1 MLAALF
7 NGVLPIFAISVIG
20 YGCGKIKIFDFGSAM
35 ILNKFVMF
43 IAMPILGFKLLSAA
57 SLFDVPMQLL
67 VGYLLSEICV
77 YLITFIIAR
86 KVFGVGVKEAF
97 LLGLATAL
105 TNHVLFILPIAEIL
119 IGPSATLPIVAL
131 ISMDGMLIFGGTI
144 VAMDIMSAKD
154 MGWRPTVAK
163 IASNPPILGM
173 LAGLIYGLSGLEI
186 APNVQ
191 IFLSNISSTASPVL
205 LFALGVILSVKRDEV
220 IASLTGL
227 IVFVKL
233 IIHPVAAYILLTYVM
248 DVPEIFANPA
258 IMVAAAPCG
267 VMSFMLAMNYG
278 VKVDNIARVIFISS
292 LFSLLTI
299 SYVANI

>member
-1 MLAALF
+1 MLAGLF

-20 YGCGKIKIFDFGSAM
+20 YVCGRLKVFDFGSAM
-35 ILNKFVMF
+35 ILNKFVMV
-43 IAMPILGFKLLSAA
+43 IGMPILGFKLLSDA
-57 SLFDVPMQLL
+57 SLFDVPIKLL
-67 VGYLLSEICV
+67 IGYLLSEICV
-77 YLITFIIAR
+77 YSITFIIAR
-86 KVFGVGVKEAF
+86 RVFAVGVREAF

-131 ISMDGMLIFGGTI
+131 ISMDGMLIFSGTI
-144 VAMDIMSAKD
+144 VVMDIMSSKEQ
-154 MGWRPTVAK
+154 GWRSTVIK

-173 LAGLIYGLSGLEI
+173 LAGLLYGLSGLEI

-205 LFALGVILSVKRDEV
+205 LFALGVILSIKRDDI
-220 IASLTGL
+220 IASLSGL
-227 IVFVKL
+227 IVSVKL
-233 IIHPVAAYILLTYVM
+233 IIHPVIVYFLLTFVFNAPL
-248 DVPEIFANPA
+248 DFAYPA
-258 IMVAAAPCG
+258 VMVAAAPCG

-292 LFSLLTI
+292 LLSLLTI
-299 SYVANI
+299 SYVSNL

>member
-1 MLAALF
+1 MLAGLF

-20 YGCGKIKIFDFGSAM
+20 YVCGRLKVFDFGSAM

-43 IAMPILGFKLLSAA
+43 IGMPVLGFKLLSDA
-57 SLFDVPMQLL
+57 SLFDVPIKLL

-86 KVFGVGVKEAF
+86 RVFSVGVREAF

-105 TNHVLFILPIAEIL
+105 TNHILFILPIAEIL
-119 IGPSATLPIVAL
+119 ICPSATLPIVAL
-131 ISMDGMLIFGGTI
+131 ISMDGMLIFSGTI
-144 VAMDIMSAKD
+144 VVMDIMSSKEQ
-154 MGWRPTVAK
+154 GWRSTVTK

-173 LAGLIYGLSGLEI
+173 LVGLLYGLSGLEI

-205 LFALGVILSVKRDEV
+205 LFALGVILSIKRDDI
-220 IASLTGL
+220 IASLSGL
-227 IVFVKL
+227 IVSVKL
-233 IIHPVAAYILLTYVM
+233 IIHPVIVYFLLTFVF
-248 DVPEIFANPA
+248 DVPLDFAYPA
-258 IMVAAAPCG
+258 VMVAAAPCG

-292 LFSLLTI
+292 LLSLPTI

>member
-1 MLAALF
+1 MLAGLF

-20 YGCGKIKIFDFGSAM
+20 YVCGRLKVFDFGSAM
-35 ILNKFVMF
+35 ILNKFVML
-43 IAMPILGFKLLSAA
+43 IGMPVLGFKLLSDA
-57 SLFDVPMQLL
+57 SLFDVPIKLL

-86 KVFGVGVKEAF
+86 RVFSVGVREAF

-131 ISMDGMLIFGGTI
+131 ISMDGMLIFSGTI
-144 VAMDIMSAKD
+144 VVMDIMSSKEQ
-154 MGWRPTVAK
+154 GWRSTVTK
-163 IASNPPILGM
+163 IASNPPILGT
-173 LAGLIYGLSGLEI
+173 LVGLLYGLSGLEI

-205 LFALGVILSVKRDEV
+205 LFALGVILSIKRDDI
-220 IASLTGL
+220 IASLSGL
-227 IVFVKL
+227 IVSVKL
-233 IIHPVAAYILLTYVM
+233 IIHPVIVYFLLTFVF
-248 DVPEIFANPA
+248 DVPLDFAYPA
-258 IMVAAAPCG
+258 VMVAAAPCG

-292 LFSLLTI
+292 LLSLPTI

>member
-119 IGPSATLPIVAL
+119 IGPTCHIADSCAY
-131 ISMDGMLIFGGTI
+131 FY
-144 VAMDIMSAKD
+144 
-154 MGWRPTVAK
+154 GWHAYFWWHNSSHGYYVCKRYGL
-163 IASNPPILGM
+163 ASNC
-173 LAGLIYGLSGLEI
+173 S
-186 APNVQ
+186 
-191 IFLSNISSTASPVL
+191 
-205 LFALGVILSVKRDEV
+205 
-220 IASLTGL
+220 
-227 IVFVKL
+227 
-233 IIHPVAAYILLTYVM
+233 
-248 DVPEIFANPA
+248 
-258 IMVAAAPCG
+258 
-267 VMSFMLAMNYG
+267 
-278 VKVDNIARVIFISS
+278 
-292 LFSLLTI
+292 
-299 SYVANI
+299 

>member
-1 MLAALF
+1 MLAGLF

-20 YGCGKIKIFDFGSAM
+20 YVCGRLKVFDFGSAM

-43 IAMPILGFKLLSAA
+43 IGMPVLGFKLLSDA
-57 SLFDVPMQLL
+57 SLFDVPIKLL

-86 KVFGVGVKEAF
+86 RVFSVGVREAF

-105 TNHVLFILPIAEIL
+105 TNHILFILPIAEIL

-131 ISMDGMLIFGGTI
+131 ISMDGMLIFSGTI
-144 VAMDIMSAKD
+144 VVMDIMSSKEQ
-154 MGWRPTVAK
+154 GWRSPVTK

-173 LAGLIYGLSGLEI
+173 LVGLLYGLSGLEI

-205 LFALGVILSVKRDEV
+205 LFALGVILSIKRDDI
-220 IASLTGL
+220 IASLSGL
-227 IVFVKL
+227 IVSVKL
-233 IIHPVAAYILLTYVM
+233 IIHPVIVYFLLTFVF
-248 DVPEIFANPA
+248 DVTLDFTYPA
-258 IMVAAAPCG
+258 VMVAAAPCG

-292 LFSLLTI
+292 LLSLPTI

>member
-1 MLAALF
+1 MLFGLF

-20 YGCGKIKIFDFGSAM
+20 YVCGRLKVFDFGSAM

-43 IAMPILGFKLLSAA
+43 IGMPVLGFKLLSDA
-57 SLFDVPMQLL
+57 SLFDVPIKLL

-86 KVFGVGVKEAF
+86 RVFSVGVREAF

-105 TNHVLFILPIAEIL
+105 TNHILFILPIAEIL

-131 ISMDGMLIFGGTI
+131 ISMDGMLIFSGTI
-144 VAMDIMSAKD
+144 VVMDIMSSKEQ
-154 MGWRPTVAK
+154 GWRSPVTK

-173 LAGLIYGLSGLEI
+173 LVGLLYGLSGLEI

-205 LFALGVILSVKRDEV
+205 LFALGVILSIKRDDI
-220 IASLTGL
+220 IASLSGL
-227 IVFVKL
+227 IVSVKL
-233 IIHPVAAYILLTYVM
+233 IIHPVIVYFLLTFVF
-248 DVPEIFANPA
+248 DVPLDFAYPA
-258 IMVAAAPCG
+258 VMVAAAPCG

-292 LFSLLTI
+292 LLSLLTI

>member
-1 MLAALF
+1 MLAGLF

-20 YGCGKIKIFDFGSAM
+20 YVCGRLKVFDFGSAM
-35 ILNKFVMF
+35 ILNKFVML
-43 IAMPILGFKLLSAA
+43 IGMPVLGFKLLSDA
-57 SLFDVPMQLL
+57 SLFDVPVKLL

-77 YLITFIIAR
+77 YLITFIVAR
-86 KVFGVGVKEAF
+86 TVFSVGVREAF

-131 ISMDGMLIFGGTI
+131 ISMDGMLIFSGTI
-144 VAMDIMSAKD
+144 VVMDIMSSKEQ
-154 MGWRPTVAK
+154 GWRSTMTK

-173 LAGLIYGLSGLEI
+173 LAGLLYGLSGLEI

-205 LFALGVILSVKRDEV
+205 LFALGVILSVKRDEI
-220 IASLTGL
+220 IASLSGL

-233 IIHPVAAYILLTYVM
+233 IIHPIIAYCLLTFAF
-248 DVPEIFANPA
+248 DVHLDFANPA
-258 IMVAAAPCG
+258 VMVAAAPCG
-267 VMSFMLAMNYG
+267 VMSFMLEMNYG

-292 LFSLLTI
+292 LLSLPTI

>member
-1 MLAALF
+1 MLAGLF

-20 YGCGKIKIFDFGSAM
+20 YVCGRLKVFDFGSAM

-43 IAMPILGFKLLSAA
+43 IGMPVLGFKLLSDA
-57 SLFDVPMQLL
+57 SLFDVPVKLL

-77 YLITFIIAR
+77 YFITFIIAR
-86 KVFGVGVKEAF
+86 RVFAVGVREAF

-131 ISMDGMLIFGGTI
+131 ISMDGMLIFSGTI
-144 VAMDIMSAKD
+144 VAMDVMSSKEQ
-154 MGWRPTVAK
+154 GWRSAVTK
-163 IASNPPILGM
+163 IASNPPIVGM
-173 LAGLIYGLSGLEI
+173 LAGLLYGLSGLEI

-205 LFALGVILSVKRDEV
+205 LFALGVILSVKRDDI

-227 IVFVKL
+227 IVSIKL
-233 IIHPVAAYILLTYVM
+233 IIHPVMVYFLLTFVF
-248 DVPEIFANPA
+248 DVTLDFTYPA
-258 IMVAAAPCG
+258 VMVAAAPCG

-292 LFSLLTI
+292 LLSLLTI

>member
-1 MLAALF
+1 MLAGLF

-20 YGCGKIKIFDFGSAM
+20 YVCGRLKVFDFGSAM

-43 IAMPILGFKLLSAA
+43 IGMPVLGFKLLSDA
-57 SLFDVPMQLL
+57 SLFDVPIKLL

-86 KVFGVGVKEAF
+86 RVFSVGVREAF

-131 ISMDGMLIFGGTI
+131 ISMDGMLIFSGTI
-144 VAMDIMSAKD
+144 VVMDIMSSKEQ
-154 MGWRPTVAK
+154 GWRSTVTK

-173 LAGLIYGLSGLEI
+173 LVGLLYGLSGLEI

-205 LFALGVILSVKRDEV
+205 LFALGVILSIKRDDI
-220 IASLTGL
+220 IASLSGL
-227 IVFVKL
+227 IVSVKL
-233 IIHPVAAYILLTYVM
+233 IIHPIIVYFLLTFVF
-248 DVPEIFANPA
+248 DVPLDFAYPA
-258 IMVAAAPCG
+258 VMVAAAPCG

-292 LFSLLTI
+292 LLSLPTI

>member
-154 MGWRPTVAK
+154 MGWRPTVTK

-233 IIHPVAAYILLTYVM
+233 IIHPVAAYILLTYAM

>member
-20 YGCGKIKIFDFGSAM
+20 YGCGKIKIFDFESAM

-119 IGPSATLPIVAL
+119 IGPTATLPIVAL

-233 IIHPVAAYILLTYVM
+233 IIHPVAAYFLLTYAM

>member
-86 KVFGVGVKEAF
+86 KVFGIGVKEAF

-119 IGPSATLPIVAL
+119 IGSSATLPIVAL
-131 ISMDGMLIFGGTI
+131 ISMDGMLIFSGTI
-144 VAMDIMSAKD
+144 VAMDVMSSKEQ
-154 MGWRPTVAK
+154 GWRSAVTK
-163 IASNPPILGM
+163 IASNPPIVGM
-173 LAGLIYGLSGLEI
+173 LAGLLYGLSGLEI

-205 LFALGVILSVKRDEV
+205 LFAIGVILSVKRDDI

-227 IVFVKL
+227 IVSIKL
-233 IIHPVAAYILLTYVM
+233 IIHPVMVYFLLTFVF
-248 DVPEIFANPA
+248 DVTLDFTYPA
-258 IMVAAAPCG
+258 VMVAAAPCG

-292 LFSLLTI
+292 LLSLLTI

>member
-43 IAMPILGFKLLSAA
+43 IAMPILGFKLLSVA

-86 KVFGVGVKEAF
+86 KVFGIGVKEAF

-119 IGPSATLPIVAL
+119 IGTSATLPIVAL
-131 ISMDGMLIFGGTI
+131 ISMDGMLIFSGTI
-144 VAMDIMSAKD
+144 VVMDIMSSKEQ
-154 MGWRPTVAK
+154 GWRSTVTK

-173 LAGLIYGLSGLEI
+173 LVGLLYGLSGLEI

-205 LFALGVILSVKRDEV
+205 LFALGVILSIKRDDI
-220 IASLTGL
+220 IASLSGL
-227 IVFVKL
+227 IVSVKL
-233 IIHPVAAYILLTYVM
+233 IIHPVIVYFLLTFVF
-248 DVPEIFANPA
+248 DVPLDFAYPA
-258 IMVAAAPCG
+258 VMVAAAPCG

-292 LFSLLTI
+292 LLSLPTI

>member
-67 VGYLLSEICV
+67 IGYLLSEICV

-144 VAMDIMSAKD
+144 VAMDVLSAKD
-154 MGWRPTVAK
+154 MGWRPTVAN
-163 IASNPPILGM
+163 IASNPPILVM

-220 IASLTGL
+220 IASLTDL

-233 IIHPVAAYILLTYVM
+233 IIHPVAAYCLLKYAM

>member
-67 VGYLLSEICV
+67 IGYLLSEICV

-154 MGWRPTVAK
+154 MGWRPTVVK

-205 LFALGVILSVKRDEV
+205 LFALGVILSVKRDEG

-233 IIHPVAAYILLTYVM
+233 IIHPVAAYILLTYAM

-278 VKVDNIARVIFISS
+278 VKVDNIAQVIFISS

>member
-43 IAMPILGFKLLSAA
+43 IAMPILGFKLLSEA

-67 VGYLLSEICV
+67 IGYLLSEICV
-77 YLITFIIAR
+77 YLIIFIIVR

-154 MGWRPTVAK
+154 MGWRPSVAK

-173 LAGLIYGLSGLEI
+173 LTGLIYGLSGLEI

-233 IIHPVAAYILLTYVM
+233 IIHPVAAYILLTYAM

-278 VKVDNIARVIFISS
+278 VKIDNIARVIFISS

-299 SYVANI
+299 SYVANM

>member
-43 IAMPILGFKLLSAA
+43 IAMPILGFKLLSEA

-67 VGYLLSEICV
+67 IGYLLSEICV
-77 YLITFIIAR
+77 YLITFIIVR

-233 IIHPVAAYILLTYVM
+233 MIHPVAAYILLTYAM

-267 VMSFMLAMNYG
+267 VMSFMLAINYG

-299 SYVANI
+299 SYAANI

>member
-154 MGWRPTVAK
+154 MGCRPTLVK
-163 IASNPPILGM
+163 IGSNPPILGM

-205 LFALGVILSVKRDEV
+205 LFALGVILSVKREEV
-220 IASLTGL
+220 ITSLSGL

-233 IIHPVAAYILLTYVM
+233 IIHPVAAYFLLTYAM
-248 DVPEIFANPA
+248 DIPEIFANPA

>member
-1 MLAALF
+1 MLAGLF

-20 YGCGKIKIFDFGSAM
+20 YVCGRLKVFDFGSAM
-35 ILNKFVMF
+35 ILNKFVML
-43 IAMPILGFKLLSAA
+43 IGMPVLGFKLLSDA
-57 SLFDVPMQLL
+57 SLFDVPVKLL
-67 VGYLLSEICV
+67 VGYLLSEMCV
-77 YLITFIIAR
+77 YLITFIVAR
-86 KVFGVGVKEAF
+86 TVFSVGVREAF

-131 ISMDGMLIFGGTI
+131 ISMDGMLIFSGTI
-144 VAMDIMSAKD
+144 VVMDIMSSKEQ
-154 MGWRPTVAK
+154 GWRSTMTK

-173 LAGLIYGLSGLEI
+173 LAGLLYGLSGLEI

-191 IFLSNISSTASPVL
+191 IFLLNISSTASPVL
-205 LFALGVILSVKRDEV
+205 LFALGVILSVKRDEI
-220 IASLTGL
+220 IASLSGL

-233 IIHPVAAYILLTYVM
+233 IIHPVIAYFLLTFAFG
-248 DVPEIFANPA
+248 VPLEFANPA
-258 IMVAAAPCG
+258 VMVAAAPCG

-292 LFSLLTI
+292 LLSLPTI

>member
-1 MLAALF
+1 MLAGLF

-20 YGCGKIKIFDFGSAM
+20 YVCGRLKVFDFGSAM
-35 ILNKFVMF
+35 ILKKFVMF
-43 IAMPILGFKLLSAA
+43 IGMPVLGFKLLSDA
-57 SLFDVPMQLL
+57 SLFDVPIKLL

-86 KVFGVGVKEAF
+86 RVFSVGVREAF

-105 TNHVLFILPIAEIL
+105 TNHILFILPIAEIL

-131 ISMDGMLIFGGTI
+131 ISMDGMLIFSGTI
-144 VAMDIMSAKD
+144 VVMDIMSSKEQ
-154 MGWRPTVAK
+154 GWRSPVTK

-173 LAGLIYGLSGLEI
+173 LVGLLYGLSGLEI

-205 LFALGVILSVKRDEV
+205 LFALGVILSIKRDDI
-220 IASLTGL
+220 IASLSGL
-227 IVFVKL
+227 IVSVKL
-233 IIHPVAAYILLTYVM
+233 IIHPVIVYFLLTFVF
-248 DVPEIFANPA
+248 DVPLDFAYPA
-258 IMVAAAPCG
+258 VMVAAAPCG

-292 LFSLLTI
+292 LLSLPTI

>member
-1 MLAALF
+1 MLAGLF

-20 YGCGKIKIFDFGSAM
+20 YVCGRLKVFDFGSAM

-43 IAMPILGFKLLSAA
+43 IGMPILGFKLLSDA
-57 SLFDVPMQLL
+57 SLFDVPIKLL
-67 VGYLLSEICV
+67 IGYLLSEICV
-77 YLITFIIAR
+77 YLIAFIIER
-86 KVFGVGVKEAF
+86 RVFAVGVREAF

-131 ISMDGMLIFGGTI
+131 ISMDGMLIFSGTI
-144 VAMDIMSAKD
+144 VVMDIMSSKEQ
-154 MGWRPTVAK
+154 GWRSTVIK

-173 LAGLIYGLSGLEI
+173 LAGFLYGLSGLEI
-186 APNVQ
+186 SPNVQ

-205 LFALGVILSVKRDEV
+205 LFALGVILSIKRDDI
-220 IASLTGL
+220 IASLSGL
-227 IVFVKL
+227 IVSVKL
-233 IIHPVAAYILLTYVM
+233 IIHPVIVYFLLTFVFN
-248 DVPEIFANPA
+248 VPVDFAYPA
-258 IMVAAAPCG
+258 VMVAAAPCG

-292 LFSLLTI
+292 LLSLLTI
-299 SYVANI
+299 SYVSNL

>member
-1 MLAALF
+1 MLAGLF

-20 YGCGKIKIFDFGSAM
+20 YVCGRLKVFDFGSAM

-43 IAMPILGFKLLSAA
+43 IGMPVLGFKLLSDA
-57 SLFDVPMQLL
+57 SLFDVPIKLL

-86 KVFGVGVKEAF
+86 RVFSVGVREAF

-131 ISMDGMLIFGGTI
+131 ISMDGMLIFSGTI
-144 VAMDIMSAKD
+144 VVMDIMSSKEQ
-154 MGWRPTVAK
+154 GWRSTVTK

-173 LAGLIYGLSGLEI
+173 LVGLLYGLSRLEI

-205 LFALGVILSVKRDEV
+205 LFALGVILSIKRDDI
-220 IASLTGL
+220 IASLSGL
-227 IVFVKL
+227 IVSVKL
-233 IIHPVAAYILLTYVM
+233 IIHPVIVYFLLTFVF
-248 DVPEIFANPA
+248 DVPLDFAYPA
-258 IMVAAAPCG
+258 VMVAAAPCG

-292 LFSLLTI
+292 LLSLPTI

>member
-1 MLAALF
+1 MLAALL

-154 MGWRPTVAK
+154 MGWRPTVVK

-233 IIHPVAAYILLTYVM
+233 IIHPVAAYILLTYAM

>member
-154 MGWRPTVAK
+154 MGWRPTVVK

-233 IIHPVAAYILLTYVM
+233 IIHPVAAYILLTYAM

>member
-43 IAMPILGFKLLSAA
+43 IAMPILGFKLLSEA

-67 VGYLLSEICV
+67 IGYLLSEICV
-77 YLITFIIAR
+77 YLITFIIVR

-233 IIHPVAAYILLTYVM
+233 IIHPVAAYILLTYAM

>member
-1 MLAALF
+1 MLAGLF

-20 YGCGKIKIFDFGSAM
+20 YVCGRLKVFDFGSAM

-43 IAMPILGFKLLSAA
+43 IGMPVLGFKLLSDA
-57 SLFDVPMQLL
+57 SLFDVPIKLL

-86 KVFGVGVKEAF
+86 RVFSVGVREAF

-131 ISMDGMLIFGGTI
+131 ISMDGMLIFSGTI
-144 VAMDIMSAKD
+144 VVMDIMSSKEQ
-154 MGWRPTVAK
+154 GWRSTVTK

-173 LAGLIYGLSGLEI
+173 LVGLFYGLSGLEI

-205 LFALGVILSVKRDEV
+205 LFALGVILSIKRDDI
-220 IASLTGL
+220 IASLSGL
-227 IVFVKL
+227 IVSVKL
-233 IIHPVAAYILLTYVM
+233 IIHPIIVYFLLTFVF
-248 DVPEIFANPA
+248 DVPLDFAYPA
-258 IMVAAAPCG
+258 VMVAAAPCG

-292 LFSLLTI
+292 LLSLPTI

>member
-1 MLAALF
+1 MLAGLF

-20 YGCGKIKIFDFGSAM
+20 YVCGRLKVFDFGSAM

-43 IAMPILGFKLLSAA
+43 IGMPVLGFKLLSDA
-57 SLFDVPMQLL
+57 SLFDVPIKLL

-86 KVFGVGVKEAF
+86 RVFSVGVREAF

-105 TNHVLFILPIAEIL
+105 TNHILFILPIAEIL

-131 ISMDGMLIFGGTI
+131 ISMDGMLIFSGTI
-144 VAMDIMSAKD
+144 VVMDIMSSKKQ
-154 MGWRPTVAK
+154 GWRSTVTK

-173 LAGLIYGLSGLEI
+173 LVGLLYGLSGLEI

-205 LFALGVILSVKRDEV
+205 LFALGVILSIKRDDI
-220 IASLTGL
+220 IASLSGL
-227 IVFVKL
+227 IVSVKL
-233 IIHPVAAYILLTYVM
+233 IIHPVIVYFLLTFVF
-248 DVPEIFANPA
+248 DVPLDFAYPA
-258 IMVAAAPCG
+258 VMVAAAPCG

-292 LFSLLTI
+292 LLSLPTI

>member
-1 MLAALF
+1 MLAALL
-7 NGVLPIFAISVIG
+7 NGILPIFAISVIG
-20 YGCGKIKIFDFGSAM
+20 YVCGKMKIFDFGSAM

-43 IAMPILGFKLLSAA
+43 IAMPILGFKLLSEA
-57 SLFDVPMQLL
+57 SVFEVPMQLL
-67 VGYLLSEICV
+67 AGYLLSEICV
-77 YLITFIIAR
+77 YLITFFFAR
-86 KVFGVGVKEAF
+86 RVFGVGVKEAF

-131 ISMDGMLIFGGTI
+131 ISMDGMLIFSGTI
-144 VAMDIMSAKD
+144 IAMDIMSAKD
-154 MGWRPTVAK
+154 KGWRPTVAK

-173 LAGLIYGLSGLEI
+173 LTGLIYGLSGLEL

-191 IFLSNISSTASPVL
+191 IFLSNISLTASPVL

-220 IASLTGL
+220 IASLYRL

-233 IIHPVAAYILLTYVM
+233 IIHPVAAYFLLTYVF
-248 DVPEIFANPA
+248 DIPEIFANPA

-278 VKVDNIARVIFISS
+278 VKVDNIARVIFVSS